1 MNHVTPLIVAHR
13 FTLIAQGPFMRSNSC
28 QLHAYLLAHPDI
40 RFRSII
46 SKKFIVDG
54 EYRPDDVE
62 IIEDDS

>member
-1 MNHVTPLIVAHR
+1 
-13 FTLIAQGPFMRSNSC
+13 MRINSC